1 MKIRSLVCFAFV
13 LAVTNT
19 SFAQSDCASQIE
31 AVQNTHLSEKLRIDE
46 WRTETQQLLDLWK
59 SERALRQSR
68 GKLSPEEFQ
77 AWMDGVYTAEIK
89 KINDSYNQK
98 IWQNDR
104 DRDQAMEYVY
114 RACQSQ

>member
-1 MKIRSLVCFAFV
+1 MKSLYFFCLLFTLSLSGV
-13 LAVTNT
+13 
-19 SFAQSDCASQIE
+19 SFAQSDCQTQIE
-31 AVQNTHLSEKLRIDE
+31 TIQSTHFSEKLRIDE
-46 WRTETQQLLDLWK
+46 WRTETQRLLDLWK
-59 SERALRQSR
+59 SERALRQAQ